1 MGLPMPRPT
10 CHPEPVPDF
19 SLFGDEHVRQYEATG
34 GRTGHDWNGAS
45 ILILHTRGRKT
56 GETRKFALIYG
67 RAGTDY
73 LVVASR
79 GGSPEHPGWYKNLL
93 AHPDVKIQVRDA
105 VLPVTA
111 RTASAAEKKRL
122 WPTMTA
128 QWPDYD
134 KYQAGTTRDIPV
146 VVLSPR

>member
-1 MGLPMPRPT
+1 MAANVPHSGEM
-10 CHPEPVPDF
+10 PDF

-34 GRTGHDWNGAS
+34 GQTGHEWNGAS
-45 ILILHTRGRKT
+45 VLILHSRGRKS
-56 GETRKFALIYG
+56 GKTRKFPLIYG
-67 RAGTDY
+67 RDGKNY
-73 LVVASR
+73 LIVASR

-93 AHPDVKIQVRDA
+93 AHPDVMIQVRDA
-105 VLPVTA
+105 ILPVTA
-111 RTASAAEKKRL
+111 RTASVSEKQRL
-122 WPTMTA
+122 WPIMTA